1 MKSPYRQKILD
12 LLETKNLTAAQL
24 AEKVG
29 STRDLVYT
37 VLTKMHRAGLISMQ
51 KNGTG
56 TVWKKLEPTFLSCRP
71 EQVRNG
77 TVTERLTGM
86 WFSQPARAGA
96 MDAYSLPS
104 KFHYLKGNP

>member
-1 MKSPYRQKILD
+1 MKSPYRQRIID
-12 LLETKNLTAAQL
+12 LLETKNLTAAQV
-24 AEKVG
+24 AEQIG

-71 EQVRNG
+71 EQFRNG
-77 TVTERLTGM
+77 TVTEKLKGLG
-86 WFSQPARAGA
+86 FSDPARAGA
-96 MDAYSLPS
+96 MDAYSIRS
-104 KFHYLKGNP
+104 KFGNREAA